1 MRSVCVYC
9 GANSG
14 ADPAFA
20 LAAGEVGRLLA
31 ASGRTVVYGGG
42 RVGLMGTLAD
52 AALAAGG
59 RVVGVIPQT
68 LVDKEVVHRG
78 LSELRVVG
86 SMHERKAVMADLSD
100 GFLALPGGIGTLEE
114 FFEAWTW
121 GQLGLHAKP
130 YGLLNVGGFFTPLL
144 TFLDRLVDQRFVRPE
159 HRAMLRVGG
168 DAAALVADMAT
179 HRPEYV
185 PKWVDRDRS

>member
-1 MRSVCVYC
+1 MKSVCVYC

-59 RVVGVIPQT
+59 RVVGVIPQA
-68 LVDKEVVHRG
+68 LVDKEV
-78 LSELRVVG
+78 
-86 SMHERKAVMADLSD
+86 
-100 GFLALPGGIGTLEE
+100 T
-114 FFEAWTW
+114 
-121 GQLGLHAKP
+121 QL
-130 YGLLNVGGFFTPLL
+130 VT
-144 TFLDRLVDQRFVRPE
+144 
-159 HRAMLRVGG
+159 
-168 DAAALVADMAT
+168 DMAT

-185 PKWVDRDRS
+185 PKWVDRYRS